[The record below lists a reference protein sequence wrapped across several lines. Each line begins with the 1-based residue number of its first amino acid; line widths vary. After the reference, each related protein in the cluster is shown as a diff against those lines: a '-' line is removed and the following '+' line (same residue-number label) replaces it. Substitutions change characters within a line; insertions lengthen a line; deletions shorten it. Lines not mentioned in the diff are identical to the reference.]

1 MIGLG
6 GLLLVAGV
14 HAADAPLAVVQDLDL
29 SRLAGRWY
37 EIAGIPTFFT
47 KGCTAGFSSYTPV
60 DAQTFEVLTT
70 CRKGSPSGEEVTSD
84 GTLRV
89 ANGGDP
95 AKLEIQYVPFIWG
108 AYWVVE
114 KADDYSYMVA
124 AHPSRDYLWIY
135 SRAPSMD
142 DGLYRDVLGRLEAVG
157 YDLTDI
163 TRTQR

>member
-1 MIGLG
+1 MIAAS
-6 GLLLVAGV
+6 LLLLAAVQ
-14 HAADAPLAVVQDLDL
+14 AADPPLAVVEDLDL

-37 EIAGIPTFFT
+37 EIAAIPTFFT
-47 KGCTAGFSSYTPV
+47 KGCTAGFSTYTPV
-60 DAQTFEVLTT
+60 DPQTFEVLTT
-70 CRKGSPSGEEVTSD
+70 CRKGSPSGDEVTSD

-89 ANGGDP
+89 AGAGEP

-114 KADDYSYMVA
+114 KADDYTYLVA

-135 SRAPSMD
+135 SREPSMD

-157 YDLTDI
+157 YALEDI
-163 TRTQR
+163 VRTQR